1 MLTST
6 ILHQYSNTPCHCH
19 IGLDTTDIAD
29 FVKCCSEVPRV
40 ECNKVERQECRQIP
54 RQECEQVARQECRDV
69 PSQVPRQECSQV
81 GGDWP
86 GRGHVT
92 TVTGSDWWMMQ
103 VPRQECKQVPRE
115 VCEQVAKQVCNQVP
129 RENCRDIPREVG
141 RSNKWCQGILNLT

>member
-1 MLTST
+1 M
-6 ILHQYSNTPCHCH
+6 
-19 IGLDTTDIAD
+19 
-29 FVKCCSEVPRV
+29 

-86 GRGHVT
+86 WRGHVT

-141 RSNKWCQGILNLT
+141 SSASKSSIRRFVIMEKAHTRAFSWLKAATTAFTFKTLC